1 MMSSPYAGLFLTPGR
16 LDGLAAGALVAFM
29 QPRMSQLL
37 RTLAR
42 KATWIA
48 GGGLVLVYGVVT
60 LLYFSGRKELGIPIW
75 ITLVPFFASICFA
88 AVVARLAMNAEDK
101 NPRWLVSP
109 VLTSVARYSYGMYAL
124 HVPIITWLFYQKLIV
139 QRFPVAGFDLPYRI
153 YFFILI
159 AGLSY
164 AVGLIS
170 WHLYEKQL
178 LKLAPRYR
186 YSRKAQVPTPT
197 AQVGVMPVP

>member
-1 MMSSPYAGLFLTPGR
+1 
-16 LDGLAAGALVAFM
+16 
-29 QPRMSQLL
+29 
-37 RTLAR
+37 
-42 KATWIA
+42 
-48 GGGLVLVYGVVT
+48 
-60 LLYFSGRKELGIPIW
+60 
-75 ITLVPFFASICFA
+75 
-88 AVVARLAMNAEDK
+88 MNAEEN

-124 HVPIITWLFYQKLIV
+124 HVPIITWLFYKKLVV
-139 QRFPVAGFDLPYRI
+139 QRSPVAGFDLPYRI

-186 YSRKAQVPTPT
+186 YSRKAQVSAPT